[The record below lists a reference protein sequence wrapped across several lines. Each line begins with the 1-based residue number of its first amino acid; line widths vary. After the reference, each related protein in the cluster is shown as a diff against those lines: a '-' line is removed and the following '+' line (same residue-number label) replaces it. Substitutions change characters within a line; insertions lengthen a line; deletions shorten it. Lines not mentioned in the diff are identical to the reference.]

1 MVDMSLD
8 DSESVDQEDVEEDD
22 LEEDEVD
29 EREEGN
35 KSYLVKDEDLE
46 GIKVECV
53 EGDKTGS
60 TWLLVA
66 DVFFCHRYQ
75 SSQLETFW
83 ECSRRRKDNCPFKI
97 GTYHDEDG
105 TIKVSYM
112 YKIDCPD
119 CGQTKLWAIMQK
131 FRNNLKQSMKDDYKI
146 KFHNVINEEK
156 KALNTI
162 SLPRSYKITS
172 LYLCGFANDI
182 SK

>member
-1 MVDMSLD
+1 MSLD
-8 DSESVDQEDVEEDD
+8 DSESVDHEDVEEDNV
-22 LEEDEVD
+22 EEDEVD

-66 DVFFCHRYQ
+66 DVFICHRYQ
-75 SSQLETFW
+75 SS
-83 ECSRRRKDNCPFKI
+83 
-97 GTYHDEDG
+97 YHDEDG

-162 SLPRSYKITS
+162 SLPRSYKITL